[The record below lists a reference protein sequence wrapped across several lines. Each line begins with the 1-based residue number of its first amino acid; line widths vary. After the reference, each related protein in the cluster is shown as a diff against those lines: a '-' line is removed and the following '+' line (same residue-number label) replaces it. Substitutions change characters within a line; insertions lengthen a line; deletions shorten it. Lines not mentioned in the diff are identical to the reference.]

1 MKSYADESI
10 NIIKDA
16 IPEEAK
22 CYEWPPIGNNID
34 LPTLPDF
41 PLHALPSV
49 IRNMADE
56 ISKAVKV
63 PASLAAAEILG
74 LVGLAIGRNVHYC
87 FKLSLTGRA
96 NLYMLIFA
104 ARGER
109 KSSVDSIV
117 QKPFREWLET

>member
-41 PLHALPSV
+41 PLHALP
-49 IRNMADE
+49 
-56 ISKAVKV
+56 
-63 PASLAAAEILG
+63 AS
-74 LVGLAIGRNVHYC
+74 R
-87 FKLSLTGRA
+87 
-96 NLYMLIFA
+96 FA
-104 ARGER
+104 AGHTEHGR
-109 KSSVDSIV
+109 
-117 QKPFREWLET
+117 

>member
-41 PLHALPSV
+41 PLHALPPV

-74 LVGLAIGRNVHYC
+74 LVGLRSDGTCITVSNAH
-87 FKLSLTGRA
+87 
-96 NLYMLIFA
+96 
-104 ARGER
+104 
-109 KSSVDSIV
+109 
-117 QKPFREWLET
+117 